1 VNFDDALED
10 LGSTVK
16 GGTLKITWSDCGDST
31 YHGKVKSL
39 SPDTLAIGQKTTIT
53 GSGTTDEQVTG
64 GSFTIT
70 AKVGPLSPTYSGE
83 VCTAKTF
90 NLPLGAGSVSWD
102 GVKCPVAVGAVD
114 VAVDVSLAS
123 AIPASLAKAT
133 ITAKATD
140 ASGGNL
146 ICMSLQ
152 TAPSESIVV

>member
-1 VNFDDALED
+1 M
-10 LGSTVK
+10 G
-16 GGTLKITWSDCGDST
+16 
-31 YHGKVKSL
+31 
-39 SPDTLAIGQKTTIT
+39 
-53 GSGTTDEQVTG
+53 TG

-90 NLPLGAGSVSWD
+90 DLPLGAGSVSWD

-133 ITAKATD
+133 ITAKAT
-140 ASGGNL
+140 GGNL